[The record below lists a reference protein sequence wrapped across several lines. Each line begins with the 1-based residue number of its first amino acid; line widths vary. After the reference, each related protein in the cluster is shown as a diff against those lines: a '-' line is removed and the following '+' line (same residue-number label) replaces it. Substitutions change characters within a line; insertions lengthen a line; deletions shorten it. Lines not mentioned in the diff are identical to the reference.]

1 MTTGKA
7 PEGVTGTAG
16 WPEPA
21 VAAVA
26 PGAAARSVLRAYAPV
41 LDAVRGIGWPARER
55 VRSAI
60 AGPHPSTVRGTS
72 AEFVEYRP
80 YRQGDDPRRIDWK
93 LLARTDRVYT
103 RLSEEHAILPTVV
116 VVDASASMAFPP
128 KTLDKWEFARRLAV
142 ALAAVA
148 RHRGDP
154 AGLVV
159 VGEDG
164 MRVIPPQTRRT
175 VLEEMMRALDVAP
188 AGSPA
193 LAPAAAEAFRLG
205 RRVVLITD
213 FLGDAEALL
222 ASAKAAMASGREV
235 YAVHVVDPGE
245 LDPDPK
251 KLLVTDPEAPSIR
264 RPLPARVRRE
274 YQRRFGEWRERL
286 AREWRRAG
294 AVYAMVVP
302 GAEPLRRTV
311 RRITE
316 AGGAPA
322 GVATGA

>member
-1 MTTGKA
+1 MAIGKA
-7 PEGVTGTAG
+7 PGRASGKAG
-16 WPEPA
+16 GPESA
-21 VAAVA
+21 VVA
-26 PGAAARSVLRAYAPV
+26 PGAAARPVLQAYAPV
-41 LDAVRGIGWPARER
+41 LDAVRGIGWLARER
-55 VRSAI
+55 VRSAV
-60 AGPHPSTVRGTS
+60 AGPHPSTVRGMS

-103 RLSEEHAILPTVV
+103 RLSEEHAILPTVL

-128 KTLDKWEFARRLAV
+128 QTHGKWEFARRLAV
-142 ALAAVA
+142 ALAGVA
-148 RHRGDP
+148 RHQGDP
-154 AGLVV
+154 VGLVV
-159 VGEDG
+159 AHEDG
-164 MRVIPPQTRRT
+164 MRVVPPQTRRT
-175 VLEEMMRALDVAP
+175 VLEEMMRGLEAVP

-193 LAPAAAEAFRLG
+193 LGPAAAEALRLA

-222 ASAKAAMASGREV
+222 AAAKAAMASGREV

-251 KLLVTDPEAPSIR
+251 KLLVTDPEAPSLR
-264 RPLPARVRRE
+264 RPLPSRVRRE

-316 AGGAPA
+316 AGGAA
-322 GVATGA
+322 VGAATGA